1 MKLSDLFVDYCS
13 TKDGLR
19 IVTIPNTDIYYAI
32 RNDGGIASRDAVY
45 RLKKSQ
51 VDDLVSGKLSSKK
64 IYEDYNRWH
73 HLDSLNQGMPDYLV
87 TRLAAKAGFDE
98 EKI

>member
-1 MKLSDLFVDYCS
+1 MKFSDLFVDYGS

-19 IVTIPNTDIYYAI
+19 IVTIPNADIYCAI

-45 RLKKSQ
+45 KLKRNQ

-64 IYEDYNRWH
+64 IYKDYYNWQP
-73 HLDSLNQGMPDYLV
+73 LDTLDQNMSDGLV
-87 TRLAAKAGFDE
+87 KSLAAKAGFDE